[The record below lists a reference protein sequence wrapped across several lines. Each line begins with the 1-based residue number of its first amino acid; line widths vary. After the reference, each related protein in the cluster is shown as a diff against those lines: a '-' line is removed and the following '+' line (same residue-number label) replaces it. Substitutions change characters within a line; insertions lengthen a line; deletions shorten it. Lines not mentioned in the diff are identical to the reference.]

1 MPVTAIPT
9 IRRQHFDHMSEKIS
23 FYVASCVPDGG
34 VYRCELDDGNVETS
48 KVISAPSP
56 MWIEPTEDGNLCVL
70 MRAPFED
77 SPNSGVAKYS
87 LADGKRIGDIL
98 STEGEV
104 ACHLAVDSTLYA
116 ANYISG
122 SIWSS
127 RGRLV
132 IHRGNGINP
141 KRQASPHAHSVFFS
155 PDKKYILSC
164 DLGLDKIFV
173 YDRNLDFVSSASTPS
188 GAGARH
194 LVFSKDGNFVYVMNE
209 MGGSVSIFSYR
220 CGLLDYVNT
229 VSVLTSDFSGIAS
242 GAAIKLSKDG
252 TRLYVTERSTQNII
266 TLAVK
271 DDNLEILARTDCNGK
286 EPRDFTLLANDRFAV
301 CTNQF
306 DNNLALFRISCKGI
320 PIFLNKIEF
329 AAPLCAIEMDKK

>member
-1 MPVTAIPT
+1 MGNT
-9 IRRQHFDHMSEKIS
+9 IN

-34 VYRCELDDGNVETS
+34 VYRCEFDVDGKVETK

-56 MWIEPTEDGNLCVL
+56 MWIEPAGDESLWVL

-77 SPNSGVAKYS
+77 SPNSGVAKFS
-87 LADGKRIGDIL
+87 LIDGERIGDVL

-104 ACHLAVDSTLYA
+104 ACHLAVDGDNLYA

-122 SIWSS
+122 NVWSS
-127 RGRLV
+127 IGKLV
-132 IHRGNGINP
+132 THNGKGMDP
-141 KRQASPHAHSVFFS
+141 VRQTSPHVHSVFFS

-164 DLGLDKIFV
+164 DLGIDKIFV
-173 YDRNLDFVSSASTPS
+173 YDRKLNFVSSADAPA

-194 LVFSKDGNFVYVMNE
+194 LAFSKDGDFVYVINE
-209 MGGSVSIFSYR
+209 MGGSISIFSYT

-229 VSVLTSDFSGIAS
+229 VSVLPSNFLGVGS

-252 TRLYVTERSTQNII
+252 TRLYVTERSTQSII

-286 EPRDFTLLANDRFAV
+286 EPRDFTLLADDRFAV

-306 DNNLALFRISCKGI
+306 DNTIALFRISPEGTTT
-320 PIFLNKIEF
+320 FLNKIELN
-329 AAPLCAIEMDKK
+329 APLCVIENRN